1 MSRMKL
7 GRVMPILVGVIFA
20 IAVASPCGAQK
31 YPGRS
36 ISMVVPFT
44 PGGPQDVTARLV
56 APRMSE
62 SMGVPIVIENMG
74 GASGLVGAS
83 YVARAKPDGYT
94 LLYVA
99 GSTYTIAPSLRP
111 KMNIDMLKQFTPVSS
126 VQKNPQVVYVNA
138 NVPVKTL
145 RELADYAR
153 ANPGKLNYASPGAG
167 NIPHLTAE
175 LLKRRG
181 GFDAVH
187 VPYKG
192 GADMMRAVLSE
203 QAHFAVD
210 SVGAVLPHLS
220 GNRIRVIAIAD
231 SKRSPKL
238 ISVPT
243 FAEAGFQNTVILSWS
258 AILAPA
264 GTPPDIIARLN
275 AEVAKALKNPEV
287 VARFDALNVEAYPST
302 PEELREAAEKEIAM
316 WAPLIKEAGLAEQ

>member
-7 GRVMPILVGVIFA
+7 GRVMSILVGVIFA
-20 IAVASPCGAQK
+20 IAVAFPCGAQK
-31 YPGRS
+31 YPSRS

-44 PGGPQDVTARLV
+44 PGGPQDVTARVL
-56 APRMSE
+56 APKMSE
-62 SMGVPIVIENMG
+62 SMGVPVVIENMG

-99 GSTYTIAPSLRP
+99 GSTYTIAPSLLP
-111 KMNIDMLKQFTPVSS
+111 SIKIDMLKQFTPVSS

-138 NVPVKTL
+138 NVPAKTL
-145 RELADYAR
+145 RELADYAI
-153 ANPGKLNYASPGAG
+153 ANPGKLNYATPGVG
-167 NIPHLTAE
+167 NLPHLTAE
-175 LLKRRG
+175 LLKKRG

-192 GADMMRAVLSE
+192 GADMRSAVLSA

-210 SVGAVLPHLS
+210 SVGAVLPYLS
-220 GNRIRVIAIAD
+220 GNRIRVLAIAD
-231 SKRSPKL
+231 STRSRKL
-238 ISVPT
+238 SSVPT
-243 FAEAGFQNTVILSWS
+243 FAEAGFQETIILSWS

-264 GTPPDIIARLN
+264 GTPPDIVARLN

-287 VARFDALNVEAYPST
+287 AARFDALNVEPYPST

-316 WAPLIKEAGLAEQ
+316 WTPLIKEAGVAKP

>member
-7 GRVMPILVGVIFA
+7 GRVMSILVGVIFA
-20 IAVASPCGAQK
+20 IAVAFPCGAQK
-31 YPGRS
+31 YPSRS

-44 PGGPQDVTARLV
+44 PGGPQDVTARVL
-56 APRMSE
+56 APKMSE
-62 SMGVPIVIENMG
+62 SMGVPVVIENMG

-99 GSTYTIAPSLRP
+99 GSTYTIAPSLLP
-111 KMNIDMLKQFTPVSS
+111 SIKIDMLKQFTPVSS

-138 NVPVKTL
+138 NVPAKTL
-145 RELADYAR
+145 RELADYAI
-153 ANPGKLNYASPGAG
+153 ANPGKLNYATPGVG
-167 NIPHLTAE
+167 NLPHLTAE
-175 LLKRRG
+175 LLKKRG

-192 GADMMRAVLSE
+192 GADMRSAVLSG

-210 SVGAVLPHLS
+210 SVGAVLPYLS
-220 GNRIRVIAIAD
+220 GNRIRVLAIAD

-238 ISVPT
+238 SSVPT
-243 FAEAGFQNTVILSWS
+243 FGEAGFQNTVILSWS

-264 GTPPDIIARLN
+264 GTPPDVVARLN

-316 WAPLIKEAGLAEQ
+316 WTPLIKEAGVAKP

>member
-7 GRVMPILVGVIFA
+7 RRVMPFLVGVIFA
-20 IAVASPCGAQK
+20 IAVASPSGAQR

-99 GSTYTIAPSLRP
+99 GSTYTIARGLRP

-145 RELADYAR
+145 RELADYAK

-167 NIPHLTAE
+167 NLPHLTAE
-175 LLKRRG
+175 LLKG
-181 GFDAVH
+181 G
-187 VPYKG
+187 
-192 GADMMRAVLSE
+192 
-203 QAHFAVD
+203 
-210 SVGAVLPHLS
+210 
-220 GNRIRVIAIAD
+220 
-231 SKRSPKL
+231 
-238 ISVPT
+238 
-243 FAEAGFQNTVILSWS
+243 
-258 AILAPA
+258 
-264 GTPPDIIARLN
+264 
-275 AEVAKALKNPEV
+275 
-287 VARFDALNVEAYPST
+287 ST
-302 PEELREAAEKEIAM
+302 PFTCPTRAA
-316 WAPLIKEAGLAEQ
+316 QT